1 MELGEKPVGSGVIW
15 KAYGLSRG
23 DLEDLEIYDG
33 LDYIE
38 SKSDRPKKTNRRQH
52 RWYLS
57 EVAEAKKRREVRR
70 QKEAEKRRLQI
81 GWDNSH
87 TASYLAECN
96 AEMKEAKKQIRAA
109 KAKAQSDYIQI
120 MADRTEKEVLK
131 ESQNKKRRTKER
143 SEWEAKCYAVM

>member
-1 MELGEKPVGSGVIW
+1 MEPGEKPVGSGII
-15 KAYGLSRG
+15 KKTYGLSRG
-23 DLEDLEIYDG
+23 DLEDLELYDG

-38 SKSDRPKKTNRRQH
+38 SKNNGPKKTDRRQH

-57 EVAEAKKRREVRR
+57 EVVEAKKRREARR
-70 QKEAEKRRLQI
+70 QKEAEKRRLQT
-81 GWDNSH
+81 GWDNGH
-87 TASYLAECN
+87 TASYLAECT

-120 MADRTEKEVLK
+120 LADRTEKEVLR

-143 SEWEAKCYAVM
+143 SEWEAKCYNAM

>member
-1 MELGEKPVGSGVIW
+1 MELGEKPVGSGIV
-15 KAYGLSRG
+15 KKTYGLSRG

-57 EVAEAKKRREVRR
+57 EVA
-70 QKEAEKRRLQI
+70 
-81 GWDNSH
+81 
-87 TASYLAECN
+87 
-96 AEMKEAKKQIRAA
+96 EAKKQIRAA